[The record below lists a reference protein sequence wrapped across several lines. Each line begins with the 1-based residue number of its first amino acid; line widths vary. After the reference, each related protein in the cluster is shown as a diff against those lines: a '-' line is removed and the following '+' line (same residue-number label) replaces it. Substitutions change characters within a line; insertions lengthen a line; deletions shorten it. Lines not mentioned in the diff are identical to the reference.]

1 MLLQIYFKSKIFC
14 LWQLR
19 SAVKSS
25 WLLLLLLLLLFCG
38 HSGRNNKPLH
48 PSSLFAVS
56 LMTNGRYVAS
66 TYLIYITCIMYSI
79 WDISFS
85 GLAVSPN
92 THGDQHISWGCNN
105 QRNTAVMWELEE
117 ITWHNDVP
125 VTVLLSSF
133 LTSLLSFR
141 A

>member
-14 LWQLR
+14 LWQSR

-25 WLLLLLLLLLFCG
+25 WLLLLLLLLFCG
-38 HSGRNNKPLH
+38 HSGRNNELH
-48 PSSLFAVS
+48 PSLSAGSF
-56 LMTNGRYVAS
+56 MTNGRYVVS

-105 QRNTAVMWELEE
+105 PRNTAVMGELEE
-117 ITWHNDVP
+117 VTWHNDVP
-125 VTVLLSSF
+125 THHCSVVILPNQFALL
-133 LTSLLSFR
+133 
-141 A
+141 